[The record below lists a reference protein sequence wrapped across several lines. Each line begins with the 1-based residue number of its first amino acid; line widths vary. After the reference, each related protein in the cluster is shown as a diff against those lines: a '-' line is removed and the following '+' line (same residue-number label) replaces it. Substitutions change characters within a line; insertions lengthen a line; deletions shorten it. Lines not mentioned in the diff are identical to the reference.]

1 MTTTST
7 QPTPPA
13 GSQEITLRGRHS
25 VLVGAV
31 DAYVGD
37 LLGAIDAG
45 DAQAFGAAHGTLASW
60 CQFELVPAL
69 AALEQELYP
78 LAQGPAEL
86 LRQALVADHRV
97 AAGLVDAI
105 NAASDAARLAG
116 DATALRVIARATF
129 AKVDELLVPAL
140 VEQDAPAV
148 AAALERVQATS
159 AALAEQYAT
168 AVTADVDAAYAR
180 TESGCGGGGCGSG
193 GCGGICGTAPDDS
206 RTDAEKAAAREAV
219 SVTRVD

>member
-1 MTTTST
+1 MTTTTST
-7 QPTPPA
+7 TPDA
-13 GSQEITLRGRHS
+13 SAITLRGRHS
-25 VLVGAV
+25 VLTGAV
-31 DAYVGD
+31 DAYAGD

-45 DAQAFGAAHGTLASW
+45 DAQAFGSAHGTLASW

-78 LAQGPAEL
+78 LATGPTEL

-116 DATALRVIARATF
+116 DATALKVVVRAAL

-140 VEQDAPAV
+140 VADDAAAV
-148 AAALERVQATS
+148 AAAVQRVEKTS
-159 AALAEQYAT
+159 ASLSEEYAK

-193 GCGGICGTAPDDS
+193 ACGGGGGCGSSPDDHRS
-206 RTDAEKAAAREAV
+206 DEEKAAAREAV